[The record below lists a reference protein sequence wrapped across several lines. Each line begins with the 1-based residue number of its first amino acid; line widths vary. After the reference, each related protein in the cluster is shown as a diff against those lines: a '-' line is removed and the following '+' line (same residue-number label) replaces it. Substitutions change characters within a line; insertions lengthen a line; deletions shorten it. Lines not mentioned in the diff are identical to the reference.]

1 MHPELED
8 LVIDLKIQ
16 NKVKYF
22 VNIESFLTHIFKGEV
37 YEDNTIKA
45 GYHSEYLYPNLY
57 GLYITKKFK
66 NGVYQVKFNSP
77 EKIKQ
82 QGSTMFPK
90 NMSPKQLVY
99 GILEN
104 LVPKD
109 YDLGKCK
116 VIKIGNLSVQVYFYN
131 NKIFKVEPIKE

>member
-1 MHPELED
+1 M
-8 LVIDLKIQ
+8 
-16 NKVKYF
+16 
-22 VNIESFLTHIFKGEV
+22 
-37 YEDNTIKA
+37 
-45 GYHSEYLYPNLY
+45 GYISQ
-57 GLYITKKFK
+57 KKFK

-116 VIKIGNLSVQVYFYN
+116 VIKIGNLSVQVYFSN